1 MVLAQLG
8 MYKFPMFELRIMGR
22 DIELPTVDGPLRSIE
37 RVVYFEF
44 VKFVRFSLILTSS
57 YWFWWLFE
65 DGFLGFEDLR

>member
-1 MVLAQLG
+1 
-8 MYKFPMFELRIMGR
+8 MGR